1 MKERNIISIVRNLL
15 NETYQTLQETQLRK
29 DLRADVDKTVSKLSL
44 VNLSEEPFPY
54 NEKYILKEV
63 ENIINFKLN
72 NISMKGEFDYENFYI
87 VKLGEFII
95 KDGNDKKSLTFSV
108 EGVDRNVSFAYV
120 YIYQD
125 MVWAFRMG
133 SQFYQNDD
141 ILKKEAEDFAK
152 KRNLEKSPIIM
163 DHNYESDNIINLTK
177 YSNQKVDVK
186 KEPSLAKEKNE
197 YRTNSPII
205 HPKFGKG
212 VILGKKKYG
221 VNDERFV
228 TYKVTVKFDDKT
240 RDLVVASKKEMA

>member
-1 MKERNIISIVRNLL
+1 
-15 NETYQTLQETQLRK
+15 
-29 DLRADVDKTVSKLSL
+29 
-44 VNLSEEPFPY
+44 
-54 NEKYILKEV
+54 
-63 ENIINFKLN
+63 
-72 NISMKGEFDYENFYI
+72 
-87 VKLGEFII
+87 
-95 KDGNDKKSLTFSV
+95 
-108 EGVDRNVSFAYV
+108 
-120 YIYQD
+120 
-125 MVWAFRMG
+125 MG

-221 VNDERFV
+221 VNDEGFV

>member
-95 KDGNDKKSLTFSV
+95 KDGNDKKV
-108 EGVDRNVSFAYV
+108 
-120 YIYQD
+120 
-125 MVWAFRMG
+125 
-133 SQFYQNDD
+133 
-141 ILKKEAEDFAK
+141 
-152 KRNLEKSPIIM
+152 
-163 DHNYESDNIINLTK
+163 
-177 YSNQKVDVK
+177 
-186 KEPSLAKEKNE
+186 
-197 YRTNSPII
+197 
-205 HPKFGKG
+205 
-212 VILGKKKYG
+212 
-221 VNDERFV
+221 
-228 TYKVTVKFDDKT
+228 
-240 RDLVVASKKEMA
+240 